1 MKYEFQFGNFGNTF
15 KGIYI
20 MENGNE
26 ISQVFLSNVNR
37 ISANVVKFVATS

>member
-1 MKYEFQFGNFGNTF
+1 MKYEIQFGNFGNTF

-26 ISQVFLSNVNR
+26 IFQVFYQM
-37 ISANVVKFVATS
+37 